1 LKARRQTPRMLK
13 LFDGVY
19 PPGEDSYL
27 LLDCISRRRS
37 ELGST
42 PADVGTGSGILAL
55 EMAQTA
61 PVVLAADINP
71 AAARCAQRNA
81 EISKL
86 GQKVDVI
93 CSDGLEPI
101 RISKKFSAVV
111 SNPPYLPEEASLQPR
126 IEDRVWTGGK
136 RGVETSL
143 RFIRQAVQH
152 LKPAGSLWIVL
163 SSLSGMDEPLQ
174 EMRALGYTVELVD
187 GINLFFERLAVV
199 KAVKG

>member
-1 LKARRQTPRMLK
+1 LKARRQTPRILK

-27 LLDCISRRRS
+27 LLDCISQRRS
-37 ELGST
+37 ELGPT

-61 PVVLAADINP
+61 PAVLATDINP
-71 AAARCAQRNA
+71 AAARCARLNA
-81 EISKL
+81 ELSKL

-93 CSDGLEPI
+93 CSDGLQPI

-111 SNPPYLPEEASLQPR
+111 SNPPYLPEEMSLQPT

-136 RGVETSL
+136 RGTETSL
-143 RFIRQAVQH
+143 RFVRQAFQH

-163 SSLSGMDEPLQ
+163 SSSSGMEESLR
-174 EMRALGYTVELVD
+174 EMRTLGYTVELVD
-187 GINLFFERLAVV
+187 EINLFFERLAVV
-199 KAVKG
+199 RAVKG

>member
-1 LKARRQTPRMLK
+1 MLK

-27 LLDCISRRRS
+27 LLDCISRRRR

-55 EMAQTA
+55 EMARA
-61 PVVLAADINP
+61 CRVVLATDINP
-71 AAARCAQRNA
+71 AASRCTQRNA

-86 GQKVDVI
+86 DQKVDVI